1 MRKAGTPE
9 TSVQWARDRADGR
22 ELVWE
27 QEAQPIALDHDE
39 WSMYMT
45 NAFTPLPLLSS
56 PSTRPEPSGL
66 QVSEGSSVS
75 GPSPSIA
82 NEERT
87 AKKAVEWAHEASP
100 MDEAEAVPAHDERA
114 LHMSITP
121 IPLQTLLPAAPLL
134 NHIAAASEVPLL
146 NIQTPVNVVVRD
158 ATTVDQQEK
167 WCAPAQVVDPPSV
180 LRLYREEARIKL
192 SKSIT
197 HFKVA
202 CKIKQGLRRTHLCS
216 ACAHHHY
223 KPLVCL
229 CWLRWPL

>member
-1 MRKAGTPE
+1 MRKAGTLE

-22 ELVWE
+22 EFVWAH
-27 QEAQPIALDHDE
+27 EAQPIALDHDE

-45 NAFTPLPLLSS
+45 NALTPLPPLSS
-56 PSTRPEPSGL
+56 PPIRPAPSGL
-66 QVSEGSSVS
+66 QVGEGSSVS

-114 LHMSITP
+114 LHMSITS

-146 NIQTPVNVVVRD
+146 NIQTPVNVVVVRD
-158 ATTVDQQEK
+158 ATTVH
-167 WCAPAQVVDPPSV
+167 PAQVVDPPSV
-180 LRLYREEARIKL
+180 LRLHREEARIKL

-202 CKIKQGLRRTHLCS
+202 CKKQGLRQTHLCS